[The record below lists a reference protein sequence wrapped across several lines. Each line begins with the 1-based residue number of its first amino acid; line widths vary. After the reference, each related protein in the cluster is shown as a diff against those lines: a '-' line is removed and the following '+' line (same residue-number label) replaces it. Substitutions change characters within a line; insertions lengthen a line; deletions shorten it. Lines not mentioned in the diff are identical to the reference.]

1 MLSLFCSH
9 CVPQNGKTALMAA
22 SFSGHTDVVHALLS
36 GGAQVDLQ
44 SKVSTVYL

>member
-9 CVPQNGKTALMAA
+9 CVSQNGWTALMEA
-22 SFSGHTDVVHALLS
+22 SSSGHTDVVHALLS

-44 SKVSTVYL
+44 RGVSTVYL